1 MAGKTF
7 EEMLQESFGISELP
21 PVGSEIS
28 SDADTID
35 LRMNEDSSLNNFLND
50 AINERDQNSLGSSPS
65 VFTQTIDAPTGPIA
79 PPVKNTDV
87 FEGNIS
93 DDTKLKQSD
102 LLRPQNLNTIREY
115 MIAKNGVDYETAEAE
130 TVVDDFVENMRWFN
144 TNTVS
149 TAGEVIFMNRASERE
164 KAVAGQ
170 AYKLYDQLG
179 SFWSN
184 DGVYGRAEGIFDYVS
199 AAVSDPSNYI
209 GILTGGLAK
218 AGTVTIAQGSKLAI
232 KKAATEA
239 AERALKSGAGK
250 KAAAKAGE
258 KAAKAITKIIEKKQ
272 LSGAS
277 AKMVREGYV
286 GNAIKQSKAIVAQN
300 ADKLVVAKAAKTAN
314 RNALIATALSDGAV
328 AYTHDGAI
336 QEIFMEAN
344 YQEQYNRMQSLVTT
358 AAGGLL
364 GPLAQAGFGR
374 LKGVSGF
381 NAGIDKLDLAE
392 RTGELKDFL
401 PLLEKKNQKKAVKV
415 VREAYDSWAKKVQ
428 RGEAKLEGDI
438 LPERVFKDII
448 LGVDYDKGITGGLTK
463 IAADM
468 GIKVNKKKPVGDVL
482 TSLVKHLPEEDFME
496 ISDLIHKATGFHGG
510 DLIGNP
516 LELGDVIASS
526 INKIGKSLNTLSISR
541 NKINRAVVGGN
552 DLLLA
557 ATGFD
562 DGKLAEEA
570 ITNAQPLGYAQ
581 NVWKRL
587 LVSSPAT
594 TAANVAGFGA
604 FAIGQAASDMLNSGL
619 VGIKGAVA
627 YAATG
632 DATLLRQSKVYIRIQ
647 GQKIKNF
654 ADPLTTYNAY
664 MKLLNAKPDVQ
675 KILFETVGTGVERSG
690 GRFGIE
696 APNIEKVVGLMND
709 ITGVRIQ
716 DSLTKSQM
724 FMAEVDKYL
733 DLKHGRT
740 LTDVL
745 AKGDL
750 DLIDEEVTGLALD
763 TTMKSVFAKD
773 YTKKDTTTEI
783 GKGFATLVERASSMP
798 GVGFILP
805 FGRFMNNVVASAY
818 QFSPLSYAGM
828 VADMSRKAKTPIQYR
843 EAFSRATVGTA
854 ALMYAA
860 KVSEA
865 QEEQGLDTF
874 QLRSGSTILDVQNVY
889 PLSYLLSAGKHIS
902 YAMRGKTATSEMYK
916 DLGEQLAIGQ
926 VSRDI
931 QFGTDVSNIL
941 DYFVPTGGVNVGGE
955 RTNIARDFYN
965 AFTEPGTELIEKDNV
980 VGRAYE
986 FASDVSEGV
995 GKPAGNIIAGFFRPL
1010 DPINRL
1016 VGFMTDTDTA
1026 KDTRQAR
1033 GLGKFNQASTKYFD
1047 NILEALMEETD
1058 SITGESLRVASREG
1072 EIYDPNPL
1080 ARIFGLKVV
1089 PGRTSTEKIY
1099 SMAGMK
1105 AWSKDQRSN
1114 IPAYDRIFNEIMS
1127 PMLERRM
1134 SVELNST
1141 RFKEMD
1147 LPAKRKRVNFV
1158 VGEMRDLVKGQIQQN
1173 VVGQDFLQS
1182 LRYKATTNGEPADR
1196 IKAMKEMREE
1206 GIKANIK
1213 DFNYEELQRFTA
1225 KVERIKV
1232 EASGV
1237 F

>member
-1 MAGKTF
+1 MAGRTF
-7 EEMLQESFGISELP
+7 EEMLQDSFGISELP
-21 PVGSEIS
+21 PIESEIS
-28 SDADTID
+28 SEADTID
-35 LRMNEDSSLNNFLND
+35 LRMSQGSSLNDFLMESDRLD
-50 AINERDQNSLGSSPS
+50 ALESSPS

-87 FEGNIS
+87 FEGNVS

-149 TAGEVIFMNRASERE
+149 TAGEIVFMNRASERE
-164 KAVAGQ
+164 KSVAGQ

-179 SFWSN
+179 SFWNN
-184 DGVYGRAEGIFDYVS
+184 DGLYGRAEGIFDYVS

-218 AGTVTIAQGSKLAI
+218 AGTVTIAQGGKALI

-239 AERALKSGAGK
+239 AERAVKSGAGK
-250 KAAAKAGE
+250 KAAKIAGE
-258 KAAKAITKIIEKKQ
+258 KAAKSVTKIIEKKQ

-277 AKMVREGYV
+277 AKLVREQAV
-286 GNAIKQSKAIVAQN
+286 SNAIKSSNAIVAQN
-300 ADKLVVAKAAKTAN
+300 AEKLIVAKASKSAN
-314 RNALIATALSDGAV
+314 RNALIASALGDGAI
-328 AYTHDGAI
+328 AYAHDGSI
-336 QEIFMEAN
+336 QEIFIEAN
-344 YQEQYNRMQSLVTT
+344 YQEQYNRMQSLITT

-374 LKGVSGF
+374 FKGASGF
-381 NAGIDKLDLAE
+381 SAGIDKLDLAE

-401 PLLEKKNQKKAVKV
+401 PLLEKKSQKKAVKV
-415 VREAYDSWAKKVQ
+415 VREAYDSWAKKVK
-428 RGEAKLEGDI
+428 RGDAELEGDI
-438 LPERVFKDII
+438 LPEQVFKDIV
-448 LGVDYDKGITGGLTK
+448 LGVDFDKGITGGLTK

-482 TSLVKHLPEEDFME
+482 TSLVRHLPEEDFME
-496 ISDLIHKATGFHGG
+496 ISDLIHKATGFTGG
-510 DLIGNP
+510 DLINNP
-516 LELGDVIASS
+516 VQLGDVIASS

-541 NKINRAVVGGN
+541 NKINRAVTGGN

-570 ITNAQPLGYAQ
+570 ITSIQPLGYAQ

-619 VGIKGAVA
+619 VGIKGAVV
-627 YAATG
+627 YARTG
-632 DATLLRQSKVYIRIQ
+632 DATLLRQAKVYVRIQ
-647 GQKIKNF
+647 GQKMKNF

-675 KILFETVGTGVERSG
+675 KILYETVGTGVERSG
-690 GRFGIE
+690 SRFGIE
-696 APNIEKVVGLMND
+696 MPNLEKVVGLAND

-783 GKGFATLVERASSMP
+783 GRGFATLVERASGMP

-865 QEEQGLDTF
+865 QEEQGLGTF
-874 QLRSGSTILDVQNVY
+874 NLRSGSTTIDVQNIY
-889 PLSYLLSAGKHIS
+889 PLSYLLAAGKYVS
-902 YAMRGKTATSEMYK
+902 YTMRGKPVTPEMYK

-926 VSRDI
+926 VSRDV

-965 AFTEPGTELIEKDNV
+965 AFTEPGNELVEKDGV

-986 FASDVSEGV
+986 FGSNVSEAI
-995 GKPAGNIIAGFFRPL
+995 GKPAGNIAAGFFRPL
-1010 DPINRL
+1010 DPINKL

-1026 KDTRQAR
+1026 KDVRQAR
-1033 GLGKFNQASTKYFD
+1033 GFGKFNQSSTKYFD

-1080 ARIFGLKVV
+1080 ARIFGLKIVA
-1089 PGRTSTEKIY
+1089 GRTATEKIY

-1114 IPAYDRIFNEIMS
+1114 IPAYDRIFNEIMA

-1134 SVELNST
+1134 SIELNSVK
-1141 RFKEMD
+1141 FKEKD
-1147 LPAKRKRVNFV
+1147 LQGKRDRVNHV
-1158 VGEMRDLVKGQIQQN
+1158 VQEMRATVKAYIHQN
-1173 VVGQDFLQS
+1173 SKGDDYLQS
-1182 LRYKATTNGEPADR
+1182 LRYKATTNGKPAQQV
-1196 IKAMKEMREE
+1196 KALNEMRED

-1213 DFNYEELQRFTA
+1213 DFNYEELMILKA
-1225 KVERIKV
+1225 KIDIQKM
-1232 EASGV
+1232 EAKGL
-1237 F
+1237 